1 MKKYHNYVS
10 NLAVLSRAGNED
22 LSNDFIISGIIDKFS
37 IQFELGWKLLKEW
50 LQYEGRTEAASG
62 SPRSII
68 KTAYAVYDFM
78 DEEIW
83 LEMLQARNDMS
94 HIYDG
99 EAAKELVKKV
109 LERYIPEFKRL
120 QAELQKRYGDTLKM

>member
-10 NLAVLSRAGNED
+10 NLEVLSRAGNED
-22 LSNDFIISGIIDKFS
+22 LTNEFIISGIIDKFS

-50 LQYEGRTEAASG
+50 LQYEGRAEAASG

-68 KTAYAVYDFM
+68 KTAYAVYDFI

-109 LERYIPEFKRL
+109 LKKYIPEFKRL
-120 QAELQKRYGDTLKM
+120 QEELQKRYGTII

>member
-1 MKKYHNYVS
+1 MKKFHNYVS
-10 NLAVLSRAGNED
+10 NLAVLSRAENED
-22 LSNDFIISGIIDKFS
+22 LTNEFIVSGIIDKFS
-37 IQFELGWKLLKEW
+37 IQFELGWKVLKER
-50 LQYEGRTEAASG
+50 LQYEGRTEASSG

-78 DEEIW
+78 NEEIW

-99 EAAKELVKKV
+99 EAAKELVKKI
-109 LERYIPEFKRL
+109 LEIYIPEFKKL
-120 QAELQKRYGDTLKM
+120 QVELQKQYGEIF

>member
-1 MKKYHNYVS
+1 MKKFHNYVS
-10 NLAVLSRAGNED
+10 NLAVLSRAENED
-22 LSNDFIISGIIDKFS
+22 LTNEFIVSGIIDKFS
-37 IQFELGWKLLKEW
+37 IQFELGWKVLKEC
-50 LQYEGRTEAASG
+50 LQYEGRTEASSG

-78 DEEIW
+78 NEEIW

-99 EAAKELVKKV
+99 EAAKELVEKI
-109 LERYIPEFKRL
+109 LEVYIPEFEKL
-120 QAELQKRYGDTLKM
+120 QVELQKRYGEKF